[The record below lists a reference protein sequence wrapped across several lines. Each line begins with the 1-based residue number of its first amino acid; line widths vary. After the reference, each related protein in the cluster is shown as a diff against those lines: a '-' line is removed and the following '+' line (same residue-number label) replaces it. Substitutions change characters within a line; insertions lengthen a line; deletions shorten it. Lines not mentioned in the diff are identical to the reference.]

1 MRAVLDTN
9 IARTL
14 GCPADANFGT
24 VLAGLQALKGAGFS
38 LHLAYFTVVELL
50 EQVREERFSWPEWVR
65 ARDHLEL
72 LLSSTEPIMFGG
84 TELLASIGI
93 LTPGGAIE
101 VPLGLR
107 ENLKA
112 TWKEMATARSPREL
126 PNAAAVRRREQS
138 SWVEMVDGFCEEA
151 TKMART
157 SVKGEPITEGKYQAD
172 NEATGT
178 DLISL
183 NRDVVDD
190 MLDLFYE
197 NYDKKVTVTSGPKAS
212 VRLDAMFR
220 VDAHFFRLRMGKR
233 PYNPKKQA
241 NDVFDCELLRYLA
254 FPAVVCTYDG
264 KFTRAVE
271 ESGTWQRR
279 WVLGPAELH
288 HLAQGGSPPDMGWP
302 E

>member
-9 IARTL
+9 IPRTL

-24 VLAGLQALKGAGFS
+24 VLAGLQTLKGSGFS

-72 LLSSTEPIMFGG
+72 LLSSTEPIMLGG

-112 TWKEMATARSPREL
+112 AWKEMVIARSPQEL
-126 PNAAAVRRREQS
+126 PSAAAVRQREQS

-151 TKMART
+151 TKMARA
-157 SVKGEPITEGKYQAD
+157 SVKGEPITKGEGRATG
-172 NEATGT
+172 EATGT

-183 NRDVVDD
+183 NCDVVED
-190 MLDLFYE
+190 MLNLFYE
-197 NYDKKVTVTSGPKAS
+197 NYDKKVTVTSGPHAGWC
-212 VRLDAMFR
+212 
-220 VDAHFFRLRMGKR
+220 LRHIQKR
-233 PYNPKKQA
+233 SK
-241 NDVFDCELLRYLA
+241 
-254 FPAVVCTYDG
+254 
-264 KFTRAVE
+264 RA
-271 ESGTWQRR
+271 W
-279 WVLGPAELH
+279 
-288 HLAQGGSPPDMGWP
+288 
-302 E
+302 